1 MKKSNFCPKCN
12 SKKIVKAYDKAR
24 FNNAISINS
33 FKVATS
39 TKYIC
44 CDCGYIEEY
53 FDNLKDRNSIYAKF
67 QGDNNE

>member
-12 SKKIVKAYDKAR
+12 SKKIVKAYDKTR
-24 FNNAISINS
+24 FNNALSINS

-44 CDCGYIEEY
+44 CDCGYI
-53 FDNLKDRNSIYAKF
+53 
-67 QGDNNE
+67 